1 MRRRPSGEKVVKRR
15 AGADAPAPRHGRREG
30 AAVTTMRRC
39 GWLVFLLLGA
49 WDPVTRKQADVAK
62 ANEQM
67 KAGKPAEAEKL
78 YQKALGELPS
88 NPGVLYDLG
97 AAHYAAAQAMP
108 AGPER
113 QKLLETAAQ
122 ELRLA
127 GDAPDT
133 GLRAS
138 AHYNLGNT
146 LYAGQKYK
154 DAIEEYKKA
163 LRLEPAREDA
173 RHNLELA
180 LAKLP
185 PPNPQ
190 QPPPQQQ
197 QGSQDDQKKP
207 ESGQSPQPSPSSSDD
222 KKDQK
227 PDEQQG
233 QQDKKDQ
240 QQKSQADAQKDKDQ
254 AQNGQEKKGQEPK
267 PNDKTD
273 DQKEKQASA
282 GAEQA
287 GDKDMDRKLDL
298 LEDRSKDLQVQ
309 KAQERARERKRSGP
323 VKDW

>member
-1 MRRRPSGEKVVKRR
+1 MRRGW
-15 AGADAPAPRHGRREG
+15 
-30 AAVTTMRRC
+30 
-39 GWLVFLLLGA
+39 WLVFLLLGA

-62 ANEQM
+62 GNEQM
-67 KAGKPAEAEKL
+67 KAGKPADAEKL

-108 AGPER
+108 PGPDR

-133 GLRAS
+133 ALRAS

-146 LYAGQKYK
+146 LFAGQKYK

-163 LRLEPAREDA
+163 LRLEPHREDA

-197 QGSQDDQKKP
+197 GSQDDQKKP
-207 ESGQSPQPSPSSSDD
+207 QGGQSPEPSPSSSDD
-222 KKDQK
+222 KKDKK
-227 PDEQQG
+227 PEEQQG
-233 QQDKKDQ
+233 QQEKKD
-240 QQKSQADAQKDKDQ
+240 QQKSQADAQQKDKDQ
-254 AQNGQEKKGQEPK
+254 AQNGQEKKGPEPK
-267 PNDKTD
+267 PSDKTD

-298 LEDRSKDLQVQ
+298 LEDRSKDMQVQ
-309 KAQERARERKRSGP
+309 KAQERARERKRTGP

>member
-1 MRRRPSGEKVVKRR
+1 MSRFW
-15 AGADAPAPRHGRREG
+15 
-30 AAVTTMRRC
+30 
-39 GWLVFLLLGA
+39 WLAFLFLGA

-62 ANEQM
+62 GNEQM

-97 AAHYAAAQAMP
+97 AAHYAAAQVMP
-108 AGPER
+108 PGPDR

-146 LYAGQKYK
+146 LFAGQKYK

-163 LRLEPAREDA
+163 LRLEPKREDA

-197 QGSQDDQKKP
+197 GSQDDQKKP
-207 ESGQSPQPSPSSSDD
+207 QGGQSPEPSPSSDD

-227 PDEQQG
+227 PEEQQG
-233 QQDKKDQ
+233 QKDKQDKQDQKD
-240 QQKSQADAQKDKDQ
+240 QKSQAEAQEKDQ
-254 AQNGQEKKGQEPK
+254 AQKGQEQKGPEPK
-267 PNDKTD
+267 SNESKDE
-273 DQKEKQASA
+273 QKEKQASA

>member
-1 MRRRPSGEKVVKRR
+1 MRRWF
-15 AGADAPAPRHGRREG
+15 
-30 AAVTTMRRC
+30 
-39 GWLVFLLLGA
+39 WLAFLFLGA

-62 ANEQM
+62 GNERM
-67 KAGKPAEAEKL
+67 AAGKPAEAEKH
-78 YQKALGELPS
+78 YQKALGEMPS

-97 AAHYAAAQAMP
+97 AAHFAAAQAMP
-108 AGPER
+108 PGPDR

-127 GDAPDT
+127 GDAPET
-133 GLRAS
+133 ALRAN

-146 LYAGQKYK
+146 LFAEQKYK

-163 LRLEPAREDA
+163 LRLEPHREDA

-197 QGSQDDQKKP
+197 GSQDDQKKP
-207 ESGQSPQPSPSSSDD
+207 QSGQSPEPSPSSSND

-227 PDEQQG
+227 PQDQQG
-233 QQDKKDQ
+233 QSQPKPEPQQSQAQPSQKDQ
-240 QQKSQADAQKDKDQ
+240 P
-254 AQNGQEKKGQEPK
+254 QNGQEQKGPEPKPSDK
-267 PNDKTD
+267 PNDKSD
-273 DQKEKQASA
+273 EKRDQPTSA

-309 KAQERARERKRSGP
+309 KAQERARERHRSGP

>member
-1 MRRRPSGEKVVKRR
+1 MRKYL
-15 AGADAPAPRHGRREG
+15 
-30 AAVTTMRRC
+30 
-39 GWLVFLLLGA
+39 WLAFLLLGA

-62 ANEQM
+62 GNEQM

-97 AAHYAAAQAMP
+97 AAHYAAAQVMP
-108 AGPER
+108 PGPDR

-133 GLRAS
+133 ALRAS

-146 LYAGQKYK
+146 LFAGQKYK

-163 LRLEPAREDA
+163 LRLEPKREDA

-190 QPPPQQQ
+190 QPPPQK

-207 ESGQSPQPSPSSSDD
+207 QGGQSPEPSPPSSDD

-227 PDEQQG
+227 PQDQQG
-233 QQDKKDQ
+233 ESQDKKDQ
-240 QQKSQADAQKDKDQ
+240 QQSQAEAQQKDQ
-254 AQNGQEKKGQEPK
+254 AQKGQEQKGPEPK
-267 PNDKTD
+267 PNESKDE
-273 DQKEKQASA
+273 QKEKQASA